1 MGEVY
6 ISTNARPVFQ
16 MCERLKRS
24 SGADD
29 LCRRNGTISG
39 LPTIHGPN
47 PLPILAMIPD
57 LGG

>member
-1 MGEVY
+1 MAEVY
-6 ISTNARPVFQ
+6 YTIHLV
-16 MCERLKRS
+16 
-24 SGADD
+24 SGRCSNPLVPADD

-47 PLPILAMIPD
+47 PLPRLAMIPD